1 MSWSVW
7 LCGGGRA
14 RQRVVPLRLR
24 LLGLLGV
31 LVLGVGCPC
40 LRGPINASP
49 SLRWWLFSN
58 FGAQRACPEMLKKG
72 ASLKLSPDGNTIGR
86 FFPSRCRHEVN
97 DDRRSMT
104 LHFGGTGYAW
114 TPIAGRVGFA
124 VDASV
129 EYSFDFYMA
138 EDAVY
143 VWATNPRTVFGPEF
157 KIGSVENKLV
167 DWASKSPVGYMMNT
181 FGTQIVSSQLASG
194 FTVVHTDE
202 GDDFTLGILKPPAR
216 PKHPFNT
223 SKDRYVFGNE
233 TTELRNNQVDFLGP
247 MEVADD
253 DQALFLRL
261 RVLGPAVDVLV
272 IHRGTGDLW
281 REGLQNGAPLA
292 PPPQPPLFAF
302 PAQPGRDIKQK
313 IRLPVGQYYVV
324 VDNSS
329 AVGVVSPPWNPLSV
343 VGGNL
348 ATVSYLAAL
357 GDEDEDFD

>member
-1 MSWSVW
+1 MSWRLW
-7 LCGGGRA
+7 LFGRGRA
-14 RQRVVPLRLR
+14 QERIVPLRLR
-24 LLGLLGV
+24 LIGLLAV

-72 ASLKLSPDGNTIGR
+72 AGLKLSPNGNTIGR
-86 FFPSRCRHEVN
+86 FFPSRCRHEVH
-97 DDRRSMT
+97 DERRSMT

-114 TPIAGRVGFA
+114 TPVAGRVGFA

-129 EYSFDFYMA
+129 EYSFDFHMTK
-138 EDAVY
+138 DAVY
-143 VWATNPRTVFGPEF
+143 VWATNPRTVYGPEF
-157 KIGSVENKLV
+157 TVGSVENKVV

-194 FTVVHTDE
+194 FTVVRTDE

-216 PKHPFNT
+216 PKRPFDT
-223 SKDRYVFGNE
+223 SDGRYVFGNE
-233 TTELRNNQVDFLGP
+233 TTEVRNNQVDFLGP

-261 RVLGPAVDVLV
+261 RVQGPPIDAMV

-281 REGLQNGAPLA
+281 REGMQKGAPLA
-292 PPPQPPLFAF
+292 PPPQPPIFGF
-302 PAQPGRDIKQK
+302 SVQPGRDVKQK
-313 IRLPVGQYYVV
+313 IRLGKGQYYVV
-324 VDNSS
+324 IDNSPVIG
-329 AVGVVSPPWNPLSV
+329 AVAPPWNPLSV
-343 VGGNL
+343 VGANL
-348 ATVSYLAAL
+348 AVVSYLAEL
-357 GDEDEDFD
+357 GDEDENFD